1 MFHRTERLFLRPG
14 FPEDW
19 QAIHAAIASRD
30 IVCNLAS
37 APWPYTPGDAQD
49 FAARRQNSRMPHF
62 LVTLPGIGIIGSAGL
77 GPDET
82 GAVQLGYWI
91 AREYQGRGYATEAAR
106 GVLAVAR
113 SLGHRRIVATHF
125 VDNPASGRVLL
136 KAGFRPTGEIRP
148 GYSLARGGY
157 DPVACYEIA
166 LAGLNCAEAV
176 CHLPQAA

>member
-1 MFHRTERLFLRPG
+1 MFHRTENLFLRPA

-30 IVCNLAS
+30 IVRNLAI
-37 APWPYTPGDAQD
+37 APWPYTPRDAQE
-49 FAARRQNSRMPHF
+49 FAARRQDSRTPHF
-62 LVTLPGIGIIGSAGL
+62 LVTIPGAGLIGSAGL

-82 GAVQLGYWI
+82 GKVQLGYWI

-106 GVLAVAR
+106 AVLAVAEV
-113 SLGHRRIVATHF
+113 LGHRRIVATHF

-136 KAGFRPTGEIRP
+136 KAGFRATGEVRP

-166 LAGLNCAEAV
+166 LAGRNSAEAA
-176 CHLPQAA
+176 CPLPRAA